1 MSDMKVFYSLFL
13 VFRFLLLHCWDIH
26 VEHRR
31 EDWPHHNRHLCLMF
45 ASYFCFNMHYP
56 VEHWSAFNSDI
67 SFIMDLCVY
76 QTISHLRV
84 LIPSV
89 SLALSSIKVF
99 LFHKSRERHQGWVQE
114 EKSRSI
120 PESSLAS
127 QTLLTMSGSS
137 PPLLFQTVIKLY
149 CVTHSTDVRCEREV
163 INDVGFTRQFLKV
176 RVLLLFRCFISE
188 KCGNAAFLRTTLVSH
203 SLTCDSVIPY
213 CCCHGGK
220 YFRFVE

>member
-1 MSDMKVFYSLFL
+1 MYKWVTWKFFILCFWFL
-13 VFRFLLLHCWDIH
+13 G
-26 VEHRR
+26 
-31 EDWPHHNRHLCLMF
+31 
-45 ASYFCFNMHYP
+45 
-56 VEHWSAFNSDI
+56 
-67 SFIMDLCVY
+67 
-76 QTISHLRV
+76 
-84 LIPSV
+84 
-89 SLALSSIKVF
+89 SSC
-99 LFHKSRERHQGWVQE
+99 QGWVQE

-163 INDVGFTRQFLKV
+163 INDVGFTRQFIKV
-176 RVLLLFRCFISE
+176 RVLLLFRC
-188 KCGNAAFLRTTLVSH
+188 GNAAFLLTTLVSH
-203 SLTCDSVIPY
+203 SLTCKNSVIPY